1 MKKYATFLISA
12 LSVICAAQ
20 LRADDKPG
28 DITKVGDTSYL
39 LVRHFT
45 TAAQNET
52 FQRNLSIM
60 QRDAKAIALLKSMI
74 EKEADETKKADL
86 QNKLSQIEEAFKTN
100 DATMQKNYAFA
111 SNRSYKFVFI
121 KSNICVPLT
130 KEELSTLRGENGE
143 ELDVLKISKKND
155 ASLYRVAEISGIP
168 ENEELRR
175 LMGFAV
181 ARKADI
187 EKLRAEIAKTTDAE
201 QQLDIMN
208 RLSAAEKA
216 YQEAE
221 ANLRKKYGI
230 QEGRNYVVEVEDSK
244 LYLILTPEEV
254 MKIDLEKQASK
265 AK

>member
-155 ASLYRVAEISGIP
+155 ASLYKVAEISGIP
-168 ENEELRR
+168 ENE
-175 LMGFAV
+175 
-181 ARKADI
+181 ADI